1 MKRWKRLVLGLLLA
15 GAVLLSAVMKTYRVS
30 ANSSPR
36 LLCSEREC
44 YVFVQQVHK
53 GWSGTYLVDA
63 GRLIISVFGGAVSP
77 TDMEP
82 EALVIRMTE
91 AGMERTTFRGS
102 LQPYSPYEDSVYVS
116 GQLKGQPAVLLR
128 WREGDF
134 AGLNKDQEAVY
145 WTALRARRLANQ
157 QKWQEHRLHLG
168 VEYPAQLGLKQV
180 TFAWSRDSRGVEY
193 LRFKENDEAAETLWS
208 LDTSSRQ
215 ISATE
220 YARIFKTKG

>member
-1 MKRWKRLVLGLLLA
+1 MKRRKRLVLGLLLT

-44 YVFVQQVHK
+44 YVFVQQVHN

-63 GRLIISVFGGAVSP
+63 GRLIVSAFGGAVSP

-82 EALVIRMTE
+82 EALVVRMTE

-102 LQPYSPYEDSVYVS
+102 VQPYSPYGDSVYVS

-128 WREGDF
+128 WRDGDF
-134 AGLNKDQEAVY
+134 AGLNKDEEAVY
-145 WTALRARRLANQ
+145 WTALRTRRLTNQ
-157 QKWQEHRLHLG
+157 QKWQEQMLNLG
-168 VEYPAQLGLKQV
+168 VEYPVQLGHRQV
-180 TFAWSRDSRGVEY
+180 TFAWSRDSRGVEF
-193 LRFKENDEAAETLWS
+193 LRFREDDKGAETLWS

-215 ISATE
+215 VSEAE
-220 YARIFKTKG
+220 YARIFKIKG